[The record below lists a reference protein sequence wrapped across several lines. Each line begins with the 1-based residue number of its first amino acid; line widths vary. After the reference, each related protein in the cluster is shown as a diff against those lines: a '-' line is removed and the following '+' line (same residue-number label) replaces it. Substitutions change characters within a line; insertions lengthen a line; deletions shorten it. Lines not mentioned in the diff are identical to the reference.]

1 MGFFFEQ
8 SAADARASKRGA
20 PKVVPIH
27 LMQQQGCLAC
37 PLNERD
43 KNRKSPKMKPAG
55 SSKPDVYILD
65 GAPSEQ
71 EDGEDQPLL
80 GWTGD
85 LVYSGIPRDYRERV
99 RVGYAVRC
107 RLMSGAPGVREV
119 TCCSQYSERDIEE
132 SKPAV
137 VVGLGEVPLRW
148 VLGEGAQDS
157 VYRGRL
163 WPIRVGHH
171 VCWYYH
177 LQSPTFIERMQKDR
191 KGEVRKYDTEY
202 TKAFR
207 FDLREL
213 FDRLP
218 DLIDTVPPYVDAKD
232 RRRGIEIITGRGE
245 LDLEHLAQRI
255 DEACTFPRNGVD
267 IETNALRPYNKDSI
281 IATMSI
287 ATPER
292 SIAFPIEHPKG
303 WHPSLRREVRGMV
316 RDYLLRSGSKVCH
329 NLSFEQEW
337 FGYTYGPELLRRT
350 EWDDSMAAAHTLDE
364 RRGALN
370 LGAVTNLRFGFN
382 VKRMSTVDVKKL
394 MLANYEEVLEYNALD
409 SMWSLRAFDSMRPE
423 IEADDALEREYVR
436 KVRLTPTLV
445 RSQLQGVP
453 VDEGYARRVRHA
465 LVEEVETAVRLL
477 NKTKEVREFV
487 SVKGRSFTVSDDDVV
502 TLLRDIMKRPEG
514 VKDGGSYSGDDA
526 TLAAIPAS
534 AGIAPQQIQAYRAA
548 NKLLG
553 TYITPL
559 LNRDLQQG
567 TVQLHDDDLLH
578 TNYNS
583 MVAVTGRLSSDD
595 PNLQNYPK
603 RKRKEVRGVVVCPDD
618 CGMDAFDYGQLEA
631 RVIAMAS
638 EDRAL
643 VDSMWT
649 SYDIHAFW
657 AERFVH
663 HYGPIKDW
671 IVSDFGVDWD
681 EKGLKTLRQEAKNK
695 WVFPMFFGSSHRSC
709 AKSLHVPEEVAENVA
724 EEFWDTFGGVK
735 RWQKKLVEKYERKMY
750 VETLTGRRRRGPMS
764 LNEIINT
771 PIQGTGADI
780 VTDAQNRCSEYADA
794 HDMRWLEPPINVH
807 DDLTFFLPLAVR
819 DTASAWI
826 AREMCNSKFDFI
838 NVPVVVEHSRSPR
851 HWHELKEVAVYRSD
865 EFGFHTR

>member
-1 MGFFFEQ
+1 MGFFFAQ

-37 PLNERD
+37 PLDERD

-55 SSKPDVYILD
+55 STRPEVYILD
-65 GAPSEQ
+65 GSPSEK
-71 EDGEDQPLL
+71 EDAEDQPLL

-85 LVYSGIPRDYRERV
+85 LVYSCIPRDMREHV

-107 RLMSGAPGVREV
+107 RSMSGNVGVREV
-119 TCCSQYSERDIEE
+119 TCCSQYSEGDIEATR
-132 SKPAV
+132 PRV

-148 VLGEGAQDS
+148 ALGDGAPDS
-157 VYRGRL
+157 VYRGRF

-171 VCWYYH
+171 VCWYYQM
-177 LQSPTFIERMQKDR
+177 QSPTFVQRMQEK
-191 KGEVRKYDTEY
+191 RKYDTEY

-207 FDLREL
+207 FDLRRLFEEL
-213 FDRLP
+213 LP
-218 DLIDTVPPYVDAKD
+218 DLADKEPPYVEVRD
-232 RRRGIEIITGRGE
+232 RERGIEIITGHGE
-245 LDLEHLAQRI
+245 MDIEHLAQRL
-255 DEACTFPRNGVD
+255 DDACREPLNGVD
-267 IETNALRPYNKDSI
+267 IETTALRPYNDGAEIVTCSV
-281 IATMSI
+281 
-287 ATPER
+287 ATPSL
-292 SIAFPIEHPKG
+292 SIAFPVEHPKG
-303 WHPSLRREVRGMV
+303 WHPSLRREVRGMLV
-316 RDYLLRSGSKVCH
+316 DYLERSNRKVCH

-337 FGYTYGPELLRRT
+337 FGHKYGKHILRRT
-350 EWDDSMAAAHTLDE
+350 EWEDSMAAAHTLDE

-382 VKRMSTVDVKKL
+382 VKKLSVIDVKNI
-394 MLANYEEVLEYNALD
+394 LASPLETVLKYNALD
-409 SMWSLRAFDSMRPE
+409 SLWSLRAFISMEPE
-423 IEADDALEREYVR
+423 LRRDEKLEWEYLR
-436 KVRLTPTLV
+436 KVRLSPTLV
-445 RSQLQGVP
+445 WSQLRGVP
-453 VDEGYARRVRHA
+453 VDLDYARRIEHG
-465 LVEEVETAVRLL
+465 LTDEIETATRLL
-477 NKTKEVREFV
+477 SKAKEVRAFED
-487 SVKGRSFTVSDDDVV
+487 KLGRPFRPGNDDDVV
-502 TLLRDIMKRPEG
+502 VLLRDIMKREEG
-514 VKDGGSYSGDDA
+514 AKEGGGYSGDDA
-526 TLAAIPAS
+526 TLASIPPS
-534 AGIAPQQIQAYRAA
+534 AGIAPQQVQAYRAA

-559 LNRDLQQG
+559 LNRDTGKG

-603 RKRKEVRGVVVCPDD
+603 RKRKEVRGVIVCPDGF
-618 CGMDAFDYGQLEA
+618 GMDAFDYGQLEA
-631 RVIAMAS
+631 RIIAMAS

-649 SYDIHAFW
+649 AYDIHAFW

-663 HYGPIKDW
+663 HYPSIKDW
-671 IVSDFGVDWD
+671 IVSEFEVDWA

-709 AKSLHVPEEVAENVA
+709 AKSLHVPEDIAEAVAD
-724 EEFWDTFGGVK
+724 EFWDTFSGVK
-735 RWQKKLVEKYERKMY
+735 RWQKRLVEKYERNLY

-771 PIQGTGADI
+771 PIQGTGADL
-780 VTDAQNRCSEYADA
+780 VTDAQNRLSEYADA
-794 HDMRWLEPPINVH
+794 NDLPQLSPPINVH
-807 DDLTFFLPLAVR
+807 DDLTFFLPLETR
-819 DTASAWI
+819 DRDASFI
-826 AREMCNSKFDFI
+826 AHEMCNAKFDFI

-865 EFGFHTR
+865 EFGYHMR